1 MYSKGAKG
9 YSQVSLQTEVMEAD
23 PHKLIQLLLEG
34 SLTRLSMAK
43 TFIEQDDIEK
53 KNEKIGQVVEILCS
67 LQESLD
73 HERGGDISVNLER
86 LYDYMTR
93 RLFDA
98 NRLNDNDIITEVM
111 GLLLE
116 IKSGWEGIR
125 ESYEELKGQGKVV
138 EANLKS
144 SLSV

>member
-43 TFIEQDDIEK
+43 NFIDQSDFSK
-53 KNEKIGQVVEILCS
+53 KNEKIGQVVEILSS

-93 RLFDA
+93 RLYDA

-125 ESYEELKGQGKVV
+125 ESYEDLKGQGKVV
-138 EANLKS
+138 ETNLKS

>member
-1 MYSKGAKG
+1 MYNKGARE

-34 SLTRLSMAK
+34 ALTRLSIAK
-43 TFIEQDDIEK
+43 NHIAKNEFEH
-53 KNEKIGQVVEILCS
+53 KNEKLGRVVDIICA

-73 HERGGDISVNLER
+73 HERGGDVSVNLER

-98 NRLNDNDIITEVM
+98 NRLNDVEIINEVM

-116 IKSGWEGIR
+116 VKAGWEGIR
-125 ESYEELKGQGKVV
+125 ESYQELKSQGKLTSV
-138 EANLKS
+138 ATAS